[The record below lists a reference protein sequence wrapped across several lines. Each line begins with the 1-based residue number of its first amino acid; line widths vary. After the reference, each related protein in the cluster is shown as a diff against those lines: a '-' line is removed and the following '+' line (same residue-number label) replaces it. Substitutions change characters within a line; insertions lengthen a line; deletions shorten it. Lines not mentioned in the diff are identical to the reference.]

1 MHFGMRSDRFP
12 RMYTYSDAVRKEA
25 EIKPLRGK
33 HAGDKPLAERRR
45 TQLTIRKVERLHGQ
59 FDIVVR
65 LYGTDIITYRPNG
78 EIVVEQGGYN
88 TPTTHETIARILNT
102 TIYQKHGEGWVDA
115 KNGTYILRRRGGN
128 VFERDV
134 VSDGLLYVNPVY
146 PVKHTLKLKEYNNVR
161 KQYAAFTRY
170 AMGMAKICD
179 VEATQGV
186 AWNDMPSSKDSMRY
200 MLSEDV
206 EDNYKA
212 FLIVFSLRDRMMS
225 DFVGSIKKSINQLIK
240 THHKDEVFKATIV
253 QTGRVV
259 KDANGYYF

>member
-45 TQLTIRKVERLHGQ
+45 TNLTIRKVERLHGQ
-59 FDIVVR
+59 IDIVVR

-102 TIYQKHGEGWVDA
+102 TIYQRHGEGWVDA
-115 KNGTYILRRRGGN
+115 KNGTYILRRRGVN

-146 PVKHTLKLKEYNNVR
+146 PVKHTLKLKDYNRVK
-161 KQYAAFTRY
+161 KQYAAFTKY
-170 AMGMAKICD
+170 AVGLAKMCD
-179 VEATQGV
+179 EQTMRGV
-186 AWNDMPSSKDSMRY
+186 AWSDMPNTEEATRL
-200 MLSEDV
+200 MLSEDT

-212 FLIVFSLRDRMMS
+212 FLIAHALRDRYL
-225 DFVGSIKKSINQLIK
+225 DNLPEAIKRSIHNLIK
-240 THHKDEVFKATIV
+240 THHKDEVFEATIV
-253 QTGRVV
+253 HTGRVV